1 MTKNSHQDVRF
12 DLNRLDQ
19 ELIKLLESRWNL
31 LVQHYESQAMK
42 NCFSPAQDYT
52 RLQLSLKNALSQG
65 QNIPLDVLVELF
77 GQMDLLAQ
85 KSLDS
90 VNSKTE

>member
-1 MTKNSHQDVRF
+1 MTNNSNQDVRF

-31 LVQHYESQAMK
+31 LVNHYESQAAK
-42 NCFSPAQDYT
+42 HSFSPAQDYS

-65 QNIPLDVLVELF
+65 QNVPVDILVDLF
-77 GQMDLLAQ
+77 GHMDLLARQ
-85 KSLDS
+85 SLDS
-90 VNSKTE
+90 DQSKSE